1 MAKTMAYYDL
11 RDVLVAGPESGLR
24 TCPVCHLVLKAVGRY
39 LDNLL
44 YESVNDPGVRRAIRR
59 ARGFCNQHAWQ
70 LREIGGALGIAI
82 IHRDVLETVKS
93 SIQRGEYRRT
103 QWFSL
108 VRLQETL
115 SPEEA
120 TASTAAL
127 VAVLE
132 PQEECPACQQQ
143 RSMEDI
149 YLITLLEHL
158 DGDELAADFRTSA
171 GLCLPHFRRALQLV
185 RAEDTF
191 HRLVEA
197 QLTCLER
204 LRDELDELI
213 RKHDYRFMSEGFGA
227 EGDAWIRAIAQV
239 SGEKG
244 VR

>member
-11 RDVLVAGPESGLR
+11 RDVLAGAPESGLR
-24 TCPVCHLVLKAVGRY
+24 TCPVCHLVLKAVSRY

-44 YESVNDPGVRRAIRR
+44 YESVNDPGMRRAIRR

-70 LREIGGALGIAI
+70 LREIGGALGVAI
-82 IHRDVLETVKS
+82 IHRDVLETVRR
-93 SIQRGEYRRT
+93 SIQQGGYQRT
-103 QWFSL
+103 RWFPL
-108 VRLQETL
+108 VRLREAL
-115 SPEEA
+115 SPEKA

-132 PQEECPACQQQ
+132 PQGECPACQQR

-149 YLITLLEHL
+149 YLTTLLEHL
-158 DGDELAADFRTSA
+158 DDDELAADFRTSA

-185 RAEDTF
+185 RDEDTF

-197 QLTCLER
+197 QLACLER
-204 LRDELDELI
+204 LHAELNELI
-213 RKHDYRFMSEGFGA
+213 RKHDYRFMGEGFGA

-239 SGEKG
+239 AGEKG